1 MKGTVMAHSVALGR
15 PWTHR
20 RKKERKNRRE
30 RDVAKCQDKA
40 IEPSE
45 TKRRSAWKYWPTVP
59 IYPYGRRKTVLQEI
73 VPEKI
78 WTLDQ
83 LQGLLYVA
91 VPVRAT
97 VVKLKGGGLLVYCPV
112 APTEECLEMMGK
124 LVEKHG
130 LVQHIVVSTA
140 SGIEHK
146 VFAGPFA
153 RAFPEAQT
161 WVAPNQWSFPINL
174 PLRWLGLPANTKML
188 SVDKSEVPF
197 VKEVDYEICGPVP
210 LGSAGSLASK
220 ATFVE
225 VAMFHRATKTL
236 LVTDT
241 VVSVPRQP
249 PKINQLYP
257 EAMLFH
263 ARDDATQTI
272 EDTPENRE
280 IGWRKIALFSLY
292 FQPRS
297 LEAVLGKEA
306 LLDAANAP
314 ETNRSGKYWKG
325 LFPFQW
331 KPEWKDSFE
340 ELADRKLFVAPILQ
354 SLVLNRGP
362 DEVLD
367 WVDRVCKWP
376 FETVIPAHFEAGVK
390 ASPRDFRGAFSF
402 LRSPGRRGLG
412 GELVEGLMNLFQ
424 PTVNGQLP
432 PGDMRFVR
440 KLDDFVVK
448 NKIATAAP
456 DRDP

>member
-1 MKGTVMAHSVALGR
+1 MATSGAFGKPR
-15 PWTHR
+15 THGWEG
-20 RKKERKNRRE
+20 RKKEKKWTHARKVRAQGTGSKE
-30 RDVAKCQDKA
+30 TEGKA
-40 IEPSE
+40 
-45 TKRRSAWKYWPTVP
+45 TWKYWPAVP
-59 IYPYGRRKTVLQEI
+59 IYPYGKRKTVLQEI

-91 VPVRAT
+91 VPVRCT
-97 VVKLKGGGLLVYCPV
+97 VVKLKRGGLLVYCPV
-112 APTEECLEMMGK
+112 APTEECLAMMDK

-130 LVQHIVVSTA
+130 PVQHIVVSTA

-153 RAFPEAQT
+153 RAFPESQT

-197 VKEVDYEICGPVP
+197 ANEVDYEICGPVP
-210 LGSAGSLASK
+210 LGSPGSLASK

-225 VAMFHRATKTL
+225 VAMFHKATKTL

-263 ARDDATQTI
+263 ARDNATQPI
-272 EDTPENRE
+272 EDTPDNRD

-292 FQPRS
+292 FQPNS

-314 ETNRSGKYWKG
+314 EINRTGKYWKG

-331 KPEWKDSFE
+331 KPEWKDSFDL
-340 ELADRKLFVAPILQ
+340 LAEKKLFVAPILQ

-376 FETVIPAHFEAGVK
+376 FERVIPAHFEARVK
-390 ASPRDFRGAFSF
+390 ASPRDFRAAFSF
-402 LRSPGRRGLG
+402 LQASGRRRSGWNPLDGL
-412 GELVEGLMNLFQ
+412 LDLFQ
-424 PTVNGQLP
+424 PTENGQLP
-432 PGDMRFVR
+432 ASDMRFVR
-440 KLDDFVVK
+440 QLDEFVVK

-456 DRDP
+456 DPDA